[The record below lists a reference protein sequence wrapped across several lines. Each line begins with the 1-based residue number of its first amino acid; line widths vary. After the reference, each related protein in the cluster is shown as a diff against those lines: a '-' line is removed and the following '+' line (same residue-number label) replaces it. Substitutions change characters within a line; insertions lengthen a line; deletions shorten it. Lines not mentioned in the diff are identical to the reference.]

1 MLEMKQKDLPI
12 IDSAQMH
19 FKETLVNKIKRT
31 LGPALGLLLI
41 TVFFVNPTP
50 SFSEAINMNEASPI
64 AISEERVN
72 PERPPLKPGDI
83 KVELILAKKW
93 KKEDKAIKEI
103 FREAQITR
111 VFIQYFRHGE
121 PPTNLVIG
129 RDVPA
134 HIARLAIE
142 AAILLNG
149 GVHTIL
155 PEFRFF
161 PHYIAFG
168 SSAFDEQA
176 EIPIMQEEL
185 DQLRDPKL
193 STEEFHTL
201 YRSITGEDKEL
212 PTY

>member
-1 MLEMKQKDLPI
+1 MLGRAIGFFLIAVSFAHPI
-12 IDSAQMH
+12 
-19 FKETLVNKIKRT
+19 
-31 LGPALGLLLI
+31 
-41 TVFFVNPTP
+41 P
-50 SFSEAINMNEASPI
+50 SFSEEISAGEASSI
-64 AISEERVN
+64 AVPEEERVN
-72 PERPPLKPGDI
+72 LERPPLKPEDI
-83 KVELILAKKW
+83 KVELILARKW

-103 FREAQITR
+103 FREASINR

-121 PPTNLVIG
+121 PPTNLIVG

-134 HIARLAIE
+134 HIGRLAIE

-149 GVHTIL
+149 GVDTLL

-176 EIPIMQEEL
+176 EIPIMPEEL
-185 DQLRDPKL
+185 DKLRDPKL
-193 STEEFHTL
+193 STEEFHTY

>member
-1 MLEMKQKDLPI
+1 M
-12 IDSAQMH
+12 
-19 FKETLVNKIKRT
+19 NKIKRT
-31 LGPALGLLLI
+31 LGLALGLFLI
-41 TVFFVNPTP
+41 AIFFVNPTP
-50 SFSEAINMNEASPI
+50 AFAEGISASEASPI
-64 AISEERVN
+64 AISEEERTN
-72 PERPPLKPGDI
+72 PKRPPLKPGDI

-134 HIARLAIE
+134 HLGRLAIE

-149 GVHTIL
+149 GVHTLL

-176 EIPIMQEEL
+176 EIPIMPEEL

>member
-1 MLEMKQKDLPI
+1 M
-12 IDSAQMH
+12 
-19 FKETLVNKIKRT
+19 NKIKRT
-31 LGPALGLLLI
+31 LGRVLGFILI
-41 TVFFVNPTP
+41 AVFFINPTP
-50 SFSEAINMNEASPI
+50 AFSEGMSVNSASPI
-64 AISEERVN
+64 AISEEERVN
-72 PERPPLKPGDI
+72 PERPPLKPEDI
-83 KVELILAKKW
+83 KVELILARKW

-103 FREAQITR
+103 FREAAITR

-134 HIARLAIE
+134 HIGRLAIE

-149 GVHTIL
+149 GVHTLL

-176 EIPIMQEEL
+176 EIPIMPEEL
-185 DQLRDPKL
+185 DKLRDPKL
-193 STEEFHTL
+193 TTEEFHAY

>member
-1 MLEMKQKDLPI
+1 M
-12 IDSAQMH
+12 
-19 FKETLVNKIKRT
+19 NKIKIM
-31 LGPALGLLLI
+31 LVGAFGFFLIALS
-41 TVFFVNPTP
+41 FANPTS
-50 SFSEAINMNEASPI
+50 SFSEEMSAGKASSI
-64 AISEERVN
+64 AVPEEERVN
-72 PERPPLKPGDI
+72 PKRPPLKPEDI

-103 FREAQITR
+103 FREASIKR
-111 VFIQYFRHGE
+111 VFIQYFRHGQ

-129 RDVPA
+129 RDIPA
-134 HIARLAIE
+134 HIGRLAIE

-149 GVHTIL
+149 GVDTLL

-176 EIPIMQEEL
+176 EIPIMPEEL
-185 DQLRDPKL
+185 DKLRDPKL
-193 STEEFHTL
+193 STEEFHAY